1 MEYQGPSTLTGCGR
15 RSQASVFVI
24 LGALAAPQ
32 APGPRRHWATWSR
45 GTEEGITCARS
56 EVDPL
61 WPGDIGWFAM
71 TCGDRLE
78 GEGLLLVGALDH
90 VLPRRVGL
98 GLAFSC
104 KALCVSDLFWLGRKM
119 GGKQSGG

>member
-1 MEYQGPSTLTGCGR
+1 
-15 RSQASVFVI
+15 
-24 LGALAAPQ
+24 
-32 APGPRRHWATWSR
+32 
-45 GTEEGITCARS
+45 
-56 EVDPL
+56 
-61 WPGDIGWFAM
+61 M

-104 KALCVSDLFWLGRKM
+104 KALYVNDLFWLGRKT
-119 GGKQSGG
+119 GGWKAV

>member
-1 MEYQGPSTLTGCGR
+1 VRVS
-15 RSQASVFVI
+15 
-24 LGALAAPQ
+24 AAPQ
-32 APGPRRHWATWSR
+32 ARVLEDIGATWSR
-45 GTEEGITCARS
+45 GTEEGIACARS

-61 WPGDIGWFAM
+61 WPGDIGRFAM

-119 GGKQSGG
+119 GGKQGGGSSTTEGRPRALITSGRHTT